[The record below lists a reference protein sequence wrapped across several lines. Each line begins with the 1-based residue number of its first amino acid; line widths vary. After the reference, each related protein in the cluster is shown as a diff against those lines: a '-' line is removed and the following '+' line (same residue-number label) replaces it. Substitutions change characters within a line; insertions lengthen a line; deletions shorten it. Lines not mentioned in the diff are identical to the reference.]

1 MFRLRRFLKNYIF
14 QLIVGPIC
22 KLVEAVLELMIPLIT
37 ADIIDT
43 GIIKN
48 HDINYVLSRG
58 GLMVLMGALGLCFA
72 LVCQKS
78 ASIAS
83 QGFGTQLRNEMFRH
97 INTLSHAE
105 LDKLGTP
112 SLITRMTNDINQLQW
127 AVAMLIR
134 LVIRA
139 PFLVIGAM
147 IMAVTIDLRMS
158 LIFFIASPL
167 IALVLYII
175 MTGSIPFFR
184 GTSD

>member
-1 MFRLRRFLKNYIF
+1 MFRLRCFLKNYIF

-105 LDKLGTP
+105 LDKIGTP

-147 IMAVTIDLRMS
+147 IMAVT
-158 LIFFIASPL
+158 
-167 IALVLYII
+167 
-175 MTGSIPFFR
+175 MTR
-184 GTSD
+184 